1 MSKPCFIGVDLGTS
15 GCRAIAV
22 DEQGQQI
29 GSSNTSLPAPLKPEP
44 DHSEQDPAVWWQAV
58 VAVLTELNSSLRG
71 YRVRAIAV
79 DGTSGSLLLC
89 DPADGAPLG
98 HALMYD
104 DQRSKNGLQ
113 RIQGIAPTSAAVH
126 SASASLPKLLHLL
139 GKLPT
144 GTDRVLALHQAEW
157 ISGMLMGNLGMGDE
171 NNCLKLGYDPVHRQ
185 WPAWMQQLDLPH
197 RILPRVLP
205 AGSPLGRLSQE
216 TAKLTGIPVDCML
229 MAGTTDSIAATLAAG
244 ISQPGE
250 AVTSL
255 GSTLV
260 LKILTEQPVFAPEY
274 GVYSHRIFDRWLAGG
289 ASNSGGRVL
298 RQFFSDQEMAQL
310 SNQLH
315 PDQPT
320 GLDYYPLAVPGERF
334 PINDPTLAPRIS
346 PVPEDRAVFFQALLE
361 SMARIEKAGYECL
374 HALGAPAPT
383 HIFSSGGGSANSAW
397 TAIRR
402 NISGVMVSTAAH
414 TEAAF
419 GSALLARR
427 GFLVGR
433 NLFRQGCPTLS
444 SQVLSE

>member
-29 GSSNTSLPAPLKPEP
+29 GSSSTSLPAPLKPEP
-44 DHSEQDPAVWWQAV
+44 DYSEQDPAVWWQAV
-58 VAVLTELNSSLRG
+58 VAVLTELNSSLPCHQA
-71 YRVRAIAV
+71 RAMAI

-89 DPADGAPLG
+89 NPVDGAPLG

-104 DQRSKNGLQ
+104 DQRSADGLQ
-113 RIQGIAPTSAAVH
+113 RIQGVAPASAAVH
-126 SASASLPKLLHLL
+126 SVSASLPKLLHLL
-139 GKLPT
+139 GRLPPDA
-144 GTDRVLALHQAEW
+144 GRVLALHQAEW
-157 ISGMLMGNLGMGDE
+157 ISGMLMGNFGMGDE

-185 WPAWMQQLDLPH
+185 WPAWMQQLDLPDN
-197 RILPRVLP
+197 ILPRVLP
-205 AGSPLGRLSQE
+205 AGSPLGRLSHE
-216 TAKLTGIPVDCML
+216 NANLTGLPADCML

-260 LKILTEQPVFAPEY
+260 LKILTKRPLFAPES
-274 GVYSHRIFDRWLAGG
+274 GVYSHRIFDQWLAGG

-298 RQFFSDQEMAQL
+298 RQYFSDREMAQL
-310 SNQLH
+310 SKQLH
-315 PDQPT
+315 PEQPT
-320 GLDYYPLAVPGERF
+320 GLDYYPLAAPGERF
-334 PINDPTLAPRIS
+334 PVNDPTLAPRIS

-361 SMARIEKAGYECL
+361 GLARIEKAGYECL
-374 HALGAPAPT
+374 QALGAPAPT
-383 HIFSSGGGSANSAW
+383 HIFSCGGGSANAAW

-402 NISGVMVSTAAH
+402 NISGVMISTADH
-414 TEAAF
+414 TEAAY

-427 GFLVGR
+427 GFMAGKPLG
-433 NLFRQGCPTLS
+433 L
-444 SQVLSE
+444 